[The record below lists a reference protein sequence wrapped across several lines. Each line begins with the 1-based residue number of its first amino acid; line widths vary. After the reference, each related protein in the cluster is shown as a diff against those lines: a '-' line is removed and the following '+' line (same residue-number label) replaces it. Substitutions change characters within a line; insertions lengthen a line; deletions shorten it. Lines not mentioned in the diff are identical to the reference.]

1 MYVGHCRQGLG
12 VILRLWDALFEEHCM
27 LILCVSKEVRL
38 LSKLLQ
44 ERVCITKNLSPKNF
58 FYWCITLI
66 ILALFCSLLLVGDI
80 KHTGY
85 YNIKKK
91 VLKIYPNMMSQK
103 KKKNQKE
110 SIRSQWSSKNQ
121 QRMTRL
127 KAWDAQAGGNQEAVL
142 PQETENR
149 WWRWADVKQWLSN
162 C

>member
-1 MYVGHCRQGLG
+1 MYVGHCRQGFR

-58 FYWCITLI
+58 FYWCITSI

-103 KKKNQKE
+103 KKK
-110 SIRSQWSSKNQ
+110 
-121 QRMTRL
+121 
-127 KAWDAQAGGNQEAVL
+127 
-142 PQETENR
+142 TERIN
-149 WWRWADVKQWLSN
+149 
-162 C
+162 

>member
-1 MYVGHCRQGLG
+1 MYVGHCRQGFG

-103 KKKNQKE
+103 KKNQKE